1 MAEEVNY
8 LPVDDIEF
16 DKLGFKDK
24 AEEIA
29 SFINTFPSYLPY
41 SIGINGSWGSGKST
55 MLNFIEKSLNNEKCS
70 VIRFNPWMATDPDS
84 LIKNLFEE
92 IYYEI
97 DGGLSGAKEKFAEY
111 AQKIIPSAA
120 KIGTYFTS
128 LSHGLDSRSAGA
140 ISGGAGEAVKG
151 VGELLFDKPLSR
163 RKKELHDK
171 MTETYSYT
179 DKKIVVMIDELDRLF
194 PDEIIT
200 VFQMIKS
207 ALDFPGL
214 LFIVAMDENMVTEA
228 LEKRGI
234 SKPTYYLEKIFQR
247 NYYVKTKYQ
256 IRTLADHFLLSYLDD
271 AYEPDKKLKDCLEAY
286 IFQEEEMFDMAESSE
301 LKSRFGDE
309 WELVTIEPKDII
321 SSYYSIFG
329 ELTKELNLANPRTFI
344 KFAVLIRELWPS
356 YYDNVMSKEETDN
369 FRLHA
374 GFLIMLSYIWYPSD
388 CDAAIFSSN
397 GLNII
402 RPKFIESVR
411 AHFDVI
417 LPKYKK
423 QKARNSFEN
432 KRLDTVVRDAT
443 FYLNQ
448 FPDSIRH
455 LRLSEEGK
463 NK

>member
-1 MAEEVNY
+1 MAEELNY

-16 DKLGFKDK
+16 DKLGFKYK

-55 MLNFIEKSLNNEKCS
+55 MLNFIEQSLNKEKCS
-70 VIRFNPWMATDPDS
+70 VIRFNPWMVTDRDS

-97 DGGLSGAKEKFAEY
+97 DGGLTGAKEKFAEY

-128 LSHGLDSRSAGA
+128 LSHGMDTRSAGV
-140 ISGGAGEAVKG
+140 ISGGAGEAVKS
-151 VGELLFDKPLSR
+151 VGELLFDKPLSK

-171 MTETYSYT
+171 MSQTYSYT

-214 LFIVAMDENMVTEA
+214 VFIVAMDENMVTEA

-234 SKPTYYLEKIFQR
+234 SRPTYYLEKIFQR
-247 NYYVKTKYQ
+247 NYYVKTKNQ
-256 IRTLADHFLLSYLDD
+256 IRTLADHFLITYLDD
-271 AYEPDKKLKDCLEAY
+271 NYELAYAVCDHIEAY
-286 IFQEEEMFDMAESSE
+286 IFQEEAKFASLEPLEFKGRLGEDW
-301 LKSRFGDE
+301 E
-309 WELVTIEPKDII
+309 WEQSESKDVI
-321 SSYYSIFG
+321 SSYYSFFD
-329 ELTKELNLANPRTFI
+329 ELTDELNLANPRTFI
-344 KFAVLIRELWPS
+344 KFAVLIQELWPS
-356 YYDNVMSKEETDN
+356 YYDNVMTGEETDT

-374 GFLIMLSYIWYPSD
+374 AFLILLSYIWYPSN
-388 CDAAIFSSN
+388 CDASVFSTYTV
-397 GLNII
+397 
-402 RPKFIESVR
+402 REDKPKFLFKVGT
-411 AHFDVI
+411 HFDVI

-423 QKARNSFEN
+423 KTSHNYFETR
-432 KRLDTVVRDAT
+432 RLDSVVRDAT
-443 FYLNQ
+443 LYLNQ
-448 FPDSIRH
+448 FPDYIRH
-455 LRLSEEGK
+455 LRLSEQGK
-463 NK
+463 AK